1 MEKTSKI
8 VLEVKELVGIH
19 IAYKFA
25 EQNTWPCLF
34 ENSKTQIALE
44 EMKVTEDLYLSL
56 NQLPAETKSEK

>member
-1 MEKTSKI
+1 MKRTSKI
-8 VLEVKELVGIH
+8 VLEVKELVGTH

-25 EQNTWPCLF
+25 EHNTWPFLF

-56 NQLPAETKSEK
+56 NWLPAETKSEK